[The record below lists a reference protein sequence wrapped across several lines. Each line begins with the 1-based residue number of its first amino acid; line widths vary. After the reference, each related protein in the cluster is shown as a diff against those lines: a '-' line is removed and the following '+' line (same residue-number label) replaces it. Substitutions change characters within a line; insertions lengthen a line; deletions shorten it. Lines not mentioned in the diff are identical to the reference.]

1 MKFKRL
7 KAEMVLKNIS
17 NEDLAQ
23 ALGVHKQSIYAKLV
37 GKQTITLAEAFKIQK
52 RVNPEISIEEL
63 FAEF

>member
-23 ALGVHKQSIYAKLV
+23 ELGVHKQSIYAKLV
-37 GKQTITLAEAFKIQK
+37 GKQTITLAEALKIQK
-52 RVNPEISIEEL
+52 RVNPEISIEDL
-63 FAEF
+63 FEEF